1 MGVAA
6 KPRFA
11 VTFMMILTVC
21 LSLGLPAVDVLD
33 AVYDESEALPC
44 EIIPLFSMAG
54 RPAAA
59 RTPQAPLSSL
69 HPKPGALSLFAPA
82 RVRETNANRSA
93 DARISLALLCTL
105 LC

>member
-69 HPKPGALSLFAPA
+69 RLELGVPSPFPRA
-82 RVRETNANRSA
+82 RARDTDHNRRT
-93 DARISLALLCTL
+93 DARISLAQLCTL